1 MKLVVITAI
10 TEYSKDIKKILK
22 TSNVKAF
29 SFKEV
34 TGYKDIS
41 EENIDSN
48 WFGSDMNE
56 TDSVLFYAFVNLKD
70 IDSLFA
76 NIEAFNEQQE
86 TISKIHL
93 VSLAIEKNNYK

>member
-1 MKLVVITAI
+1 MKLVIITAI
-10 TEYSKDIKKILK
+10 AEYSKDIKKILK
-22 TSNVKAF
+22 TTNVKTF

-56 TDSVLFYAFVNLKD
+56 TDSVLFYAFVNRKD
-70 IDSLFA
+70 IDLLFA
-76 NIEAFNEQQE
+76 NIEAFNKQQE
-86 TISKIHL
+86 AISKIHV
-93 VSLAIEKNNYK
+93 VSLAIEKNNF